1 MPYDDVL
8 HLINCKQAQ
17 CLTLFVLYV
26 VGPCG
31 SGQVVVEQS
40 NDGSDSVFGDFR
52 VADGNSLS

>member
-17 CLTLFVLYV
+17 CLTLLFYV
-26 VGPCG
+26 VVPCE

-52 VADGNSLS
+52 VANGNSVS